1 MDRRTVPISQRPL
14 ICQARPLGQYAYEPP
29 AKEYPASQEEPDGNP
44 KPERDANEILYGKKG
59 SKKDNK
65 QKEIKTQP
73 KVETPPV
80 ETPPPPDS
88 PNEPETIRVEI

>member
-65 QKEIKTQP
+65 KKMTETQP
-73 KVETPPV
+73 QA
-80 ETPPPPDS
+80 ETPPPPGS